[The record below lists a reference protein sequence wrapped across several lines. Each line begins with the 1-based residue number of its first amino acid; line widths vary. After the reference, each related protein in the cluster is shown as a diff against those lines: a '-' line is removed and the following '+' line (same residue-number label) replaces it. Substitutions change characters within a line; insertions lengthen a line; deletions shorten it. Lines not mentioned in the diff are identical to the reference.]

1 VNILKSVSDLFA
13 ATASNLYDTMT
24 SHSGNAGFK
33 IPDYQRSYDWS
44 EEKVRR
50 LLEDCFNGFYYLS
63 SNQSE
68 TPFTFL
74 GTIILVAEN
83 SSEPN
88 FDGASLLVFDG
99 QQRLTTLSLLSC
111 ALIEILIENNSD
123 LSDVEGDLKT
133 WLTAELDFQREVL
146 YQCVIG
152 QLLGRGS
159 THPFPRIVR
168 DGDER
173 ARSTRDSE
181 YRSHIAKALMNF
193 SRYYSE
199 ERDKFDIDFLKNQ
212 VDGDR
217 MLKNYNYIKDQ
228 LRKFLY
234 SGSSEDSD
242 LECEPLSNSDFKKAS
257 VRQLFDKDKVITND
271 SARERMIAQLSSN
284 DHTSGIFR
292 CILFSSYLTKAVVL
306 TRVETDDE
314 NAAFDIFD
322 ALNTTGEPL
331 TALETFKPKVIQYE
345 NSLEG
350 YRGSESEAQFD
361 RIARYLD
368 KIYPSSEEKQKET
381 KEILVSSALYQNGYK
396 LPFDLSS
403 QRNYLRLKFEAISD
417 NQGSRLKRRFVASI
431 ADVAEYRFKYWKK
444 EQIGSLSSVHS
455 TAVADTLMLCCSFI
469 SNMNT
474 SLSIPIIARY
484 WSQYNKDGNE
494 AEFLEVVKALT
505 SFIILRR
512 SVTGNTGGIDSE
524 LRKLMQKEPSVGGK
538 PLCAGLENENALL
551 SSADFKSELRSY
563 LAKNSKINVKG
574 KNDWIAK
581 AQFMPLASY
590 SRPLCRMILLA
601 ASHQSLPVTGEE
613 GLLSKQRTR
622 KTEELNFLNYRYWI
636 SEKYSTVEHVA
647 PDSES
652 GSGWDSDIYRRPYTK
667 NTVGNLVLLPQKENS
682 SVGNSSWRKKRI
694 FYSALTAK
702 TQDSLETAFAQAKKE
717 GISFRKKTEELL
729 KEGDRLHLL
738 DHIGSV
744 SSWTEETIKRRTENL
759 LELAWDELS
768 EWLDY

>member
-1 VNILKSVSDLFA
+1 MKSVSDLFEA
-13 ATASNLYDTMT
+13 AASNLYDTMT

-44 EEKVRR
+44 EDKVRR

-74 GTIILVAEN
+74 GTIILVSESA
-83 SSEPN
+83 SEPN
-88 FDGASLLVFDG
+88 FDGTSLLVVDG

-111 ALIEILIENNSD
+111 ALIEILIEKNSD
-123 LSDVEGDLKT
+123 LSVVDGDLRA

-168 DGDER
+168 DGDTR
-173 ARSTRDSE
+173 ARAPRDAE
-181 YRSHIAKALMNF
+181 YRSHISKVLMNF
-193 SRYYSE
+193 SKYYRE
-199 ERDKFDIDFLKNQ
+199 EEEKFDISFLQSESN
-212 VDGDR
+212 GDR
-217 MLKNYNYIKDQ
+217 ILKNYGYIKDQ
-228 LRKFLY
+228 LGKFLY
-234 SGSSEDSD
+234 SGSTEDSE
-242 LECEPLSNSDFKKAS
+242 LECEPLPYTDFKKGS
-257 VRQLFDKDKVITND
+257 VRQLFDKDKIIADD
-271 SARERMIAQLSSN
+271 SLRERMIAQLSSN
-284 DHTSGIFR
+284 ERIAGIFR
-292 CILFSSYLTKAVVL
+292 CVLFSSYLTKAVVL

-350 YRGSESEAQFD
+350 YKGSESEGNFE
-361 RIARYLD
+361 RIEKYLD
-368 KIYPSSEEKQKET
+368 KNNSSSEEKQKET
-381 KEILVSSALYQNGYK
+381 KELLVSSALYQNGYK

-403 QRNYLRLKFEAISD
+403 QRNYLRSKFETISD
-417 NQGSRLKRRFVASI
+417 AESPRLKRRFVSSI

-444 EQIGSLSSVHS
+444 EEIGLLANYHTSN
-455 TAVADTLMLCCSFI
+455 VADTLMLCCAFI
-469 SNMNT
+469 SSMNT

-484 WSQYNKDGNE
+484 WSQYNKDSNE
-494 AEFLEVVKALT
+494 EQFLDVVKALT
-505 SFIILRR
+505 AFIVFRR
-512 SVTGNTGGIDSE
+512 CVTGSTGGIDSE

-538 PLCAGLENENALL
+538 PLCAGLANENSLL
-551 SSADFKSELRSY
+551 SPLDFKAELRAY
-563 LAKNSKINVKG
+563 LAHNKKINIKCEE
-574 KNDWIAK
+574 DWIAK
-581 AQFMPLASY
+581 AKFMPLGSH

-601 ASHQSLPVTGEE
+601 ASHQSLPIKGKE
-613 GLLSKQRTR
+613 GLLSKQSTRRTD
-622 KTEELNFLNYRYWI
+622 ELNFLNYRYWT
-636 SEKYSTVEHVA
+636 SGKYSTVEHVA

-652 GSGWDSDIYRRPYTK
+652 SSGWDSEIYRRPYTK
-667 NTVGNLVLLPQKENS
+667 NTIGNLVLLPQKENS

-702 TQDSLETAFAQAKKE
+702 TEDALEKAFTQARNE
-717 GISFRKKTEELL
+717 GISFGRKTEKLL
-729 KEGDRLHLL
+729 KDGDRLHLL
-738 DHIGSV
+738 DHIENV
-744 SSWTEETIKRRTENL
+744 DSWTEETIRNRTENL

-768 EWLDY
+768 GWLDY